1 MVWDATAAYQ
11 RHQKRE
17 QISWW
22 SNLQG
27 VQWRLTLFMLIPIYV
42 QPKSVHHHRTMGVD
56 TMDLQPRGH
65 CVQGILVN
73 VVESLTR
80 TFWTALF
87 HQLLQPQNSKVR

>member
-42 QPKSVHHHRTMGVD
+42 QSNSVDHRRTVGVY
-56 TMDLQPRGH
+56 T
-65 CVQGILVN
+65 
-73 VVESLTR
+73 
-80 TFWTALF
+80 
-87 HQLLQPQNSKVR
+87 

>member
-65 CVQGILVN
+65 CVPKD
-73 VVESLTR
+73 
-80 TFWTALF
+80 TFGRIG
-87 HQLLQPQNSKVR
+87 PI